1 MLRTEAET
9 VKSPGWGN
17 YPPDRE
23 GDRHFSLQL
32 MTTEGAA
39 VDKARGKEE
48 DGSELSF

>member
-1 MLRTEAET
+1 MLRTEVET

-23 GDRHFSLQL
+23 EDRHFSLQL